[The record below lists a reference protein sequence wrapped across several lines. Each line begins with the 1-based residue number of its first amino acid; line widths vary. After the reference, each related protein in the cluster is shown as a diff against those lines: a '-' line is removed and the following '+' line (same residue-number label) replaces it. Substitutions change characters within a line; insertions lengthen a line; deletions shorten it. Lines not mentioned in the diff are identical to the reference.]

1 MSDNSLET
9 VGGEQ
14 ESTKIIIKGIKDYY
28 KVGVIQPGDVSNPV
42 KGVEYYHVNS
52 KKRIKHLVR
61 NPFVFLS
68 YIIRVRRLIIY
79 KSPKM
84 IHTQAQVSFFIVA
97 LLSKFKLIP
106 KNIKL
111 IHTERGLYT
120 KYNSFFKRVFHFFMK
135 ELDVL
140 VTTTKFNMNYW
151 KEAMEQRNQFV
162 EYKVI
167 ENTAGEIFESYD
179 NQLENLK
186 PDKSIVI
193 GFAGRYCDWKNWPL
207 AVEICK
213 KLNDEL
219 GNKLHVK
226 MAVGCLDDK
235 AKHDTQNM
243 FDNLKSI
250 LGERF
255 QGLVNIDIEAMN
267 KYYYELDVFILTSDY
282 NTESF
287 GRTLVE
293 AMSRKTI
300 VLTTNA
306 GGAVEVVG
314 NKKNVYNTVEG
325 FSERILNLLA
335 HPHIMDYE
343 KEENLLRVKEKYSLI
358 NNIEKHLKL
367 YNHYNN

>member
-1 MSDNSLET
+1 
-9 VGGEQ
+9 
-14 ESTKIIIKGIKDYY
+14 
-28 KVGVIQPGDVSNPV
+28 
-42 KGVEYYHVNS
+42 
-52 KKRIKHLVR
+52 
-61 NPFVFLS
+61 
-68 YIIRVRRLIIY
+68 
-79 KSPKM
+79 
-84 IHTQAQVSFFIVA
+84 
-97 LLSKFKLIP
+97 
-106 KNIKL
+106 
-111 IHTERGLYT
+111 
-120 KYNSFFKRVFHFFMK
+120 
-135 ELDVL
+135 
-140 VTTTKFNMNYW
+140 
-151 KEAMEQRNQFV
+151 MEQRNQFV